1 MNFKKQWDS
10 SLVEVLSTRQFCDYF
25 LENYQTDMHIRGL
38 TNIKICKIDQLGKA
52 YLATFAI
59 PSSSSSVNSKKTF
72 GFCLLED
79 KLLFFDDQD
88 TVSSLLKEINQ
99 SYISDI
105 DSPAMFLYYFLER
118 LIDGEIQNLQEYD
131 EQLSKLEEVLLHT
144 ELKHFEQKIF
154 LIRKELSNL
163 CSYYQQLSDIC
174 EMIEKH
180 IAPPDPS
187 HCHQLYVLLVDKIE
201 RLSNIVQMLIDY
213 SVQLREMHQTSVDI
227 RQNQIVQTLTIVA
240 TITMPLSLIAAWYG
254 MNFEHMPE
262 LSAVHAYPV
271 VCILSLAVVLLEIYI
286 FKKKRWF

>member
-10 SLVEVLSTRQFCDYF
+10 SLVEILSTRQFCDYF
-25 LENYQTDMHIRGL
+25 LEKYQTDMYIRGL
-38 TNIKICKIDQLGKA
+38 TKIKICKIDQMGKA

-59 PSSSSSVNSKKTF
+59 PSSSSPVESKKTF

-79 KLLFFDDQD
+79 KLLFFDDNN
-88 TVSSLLKEINQ
+88 TVASLIKEIDQ

-131 EQLSKLEEVLLHT
+131 EKLSKLEEMLLYT
-144 ELKHFEQKIF
+144 KLQHFEQKIF
-154 LIRKELSNL
+154 LLRKELSNL
-163 CSYYQQLSDIC
+163 RSYYQQLSDIC
-174 EMIEKH
+174 ESIEKH

-187 HCHQLYVLLVDKIE
+187 HCQQLYVLLGDKIE
-201 RLSNIVQMLIDY
+201 RLSNVVQMLIDY

-262 LSAVHAYPV
+262 LSYTYAYPI
-271 VCILSLAVVLLEIYI
+271 VCFLSLAVVILEIII
-286 FKKKRWF
+286 FKKKQWF

>member
-1 MNFKKQWDS
+1 MNFKKKWDS
-10 SLVEVLSTRQFCDYF
+10 NSVEVLSTKQFCDYF
-25 LENYQTDMHIRGL
+25 LEKYQTDMLIRGL
-38 TNIKICKIDQLGKA
+38 MNIKICKIDQLGQA

-59 PSSSSSVNSKKTF
+59 PSSSSSVDSKKTF
-72 GFCLLED
+72 GFCLIEE
-79 KLLFFDDQD
+79 KLLFFDDTD

-105 DSPAMFLYYFLER
+105 NSPAMFLYYFLER

-131 EQLSKLEEVLLHT
+131 EKLSKLEEFLLQI

-174 EMIEKH
+174 ETIEKH

-187 HCHQLYVLLVDKIE
+187 HCHQLYVLLNDKIE
-201 RLSNIVQMLIDY
+201 RLSNMVQMLIDC
-213 SVQLREMHQTSVDI
+213 SVQLREMHQTSIDI

-254 MNFEHMPE
+254 MNFKHMPE
-262 LSAVHAYPV
+262 LSATHSYPI
-271 VCILSLAVVLLEIYI
+271 VCILSLAIVLLEIYV